1 MKLIQN
7 FLDKKTFDDINHL
20 IQSSGYFNWYYTPDV
35 AFHKDT
41 HGFMFNHT
49 FLNEDGI
56 QSEYFNQIITPI
68 INPLSIRHL
77 VRAKANL
84 YTKQDHNI
92 KHKFHIDDST
102 LDKYKVGLF
111 SLNTNDGFL
120 EIENEKIPDVADEAK
135 IFQSKILHRGVGPT
149 KDNFRL
155 NVNIVVETAPVSR
168 GCT

>member
-1 MKLIQN
+1 MKLIKN
-7 FLDKKTFDDINHL
+7 FLDQKTFDYIYDL
-20 IQSSGYFNWYYTPDV
+20 IQSPGNFNWYYTPNV

-41 HGFMFNHT
+41 YGFMFNHT

-84 YTKQDHNI
+84 YTKQDNNI

-102 LDKYKVGLF
+102 LNKYKVGLF
-111 SLNTNDGFL
+111 SLNTNDGYTEF
-120 EIENEKIPDVADEAK
+120 EDGSIMKSVANQMC
-135 IFQSKILHRGVGPT
+135 IFDGSIKHRSVTQTDT
-149 KDNFRL
+149 KVRL
-155 NVNIVVETAPVSR
+155 NINLNFVEYE
-168 GCT
+168 

>member
-84 YTKQDHNI
+84 YTKQEHNI

-111 SLNTNDGFL
+111 SLNTNDGYTEF
-120 EIENEKIPDVADEAK
+120 EDGKKFQSIENSAIIFNGKIKHRSVTQTDE
-135 IFQSKILHRGVGPT
+135 
-149 KDNFRL
+149 RL
-155 NVNIVVETAPVSR
+155 RVNININYER
-168 GCT
+168 

>member
-7 FLDKKTFDDINHL
+7 FLDKKTFDDIYHL
-20 IQSSGYFNWYYTPDV
+20 IQSPGNFNWYYTPNV

-41 HGFMFNHT
+41 YGFMFNHT

-56 QSEYFNQIITPI
+56 QSVYFNQIITPI
-68 INPLSIRHL
+68 INPLPIRYL

-111 SLNTNDGFL
+111 SLNTNDGYTEFEDG
-120 EIENEKIPDVADEAK
+120 EIVKSVANQAY
-135 IFQSKILHRGVGPT
+135 IFDGKRKHQSVTQTDTSIRV
-149 KDNFRL
+149 
-155 NVNIVVETAPVSR
+155 NVNVVFN
-168 GCT
+168 